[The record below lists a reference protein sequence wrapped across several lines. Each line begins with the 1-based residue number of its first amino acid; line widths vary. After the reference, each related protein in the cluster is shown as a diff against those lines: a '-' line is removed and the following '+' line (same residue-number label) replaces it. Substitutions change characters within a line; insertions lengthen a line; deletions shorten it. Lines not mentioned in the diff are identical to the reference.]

1 MTTAYKF
8 LRYLV
13 ITAILAA
20 LVLLVIE
27 HNAEQRRILIV
38 HSYHK
43 YLAWVSEL
51 NDGVQQSLANIKRDE
66 RRNLSVRT
74 HYMDLRNHPDC
85 SYYKLAATDVR
96 YTIKEWEPDV
106 IVIFDDLAQGLI
118 GFNQLRYDGPTDQGE
133 AERNVIAQGLTDW
146 LKEDRCEDPEIDAE
160 YFGLHE
166 PAEDLSPD
174 IVFAGVNGEVDRYGY
189 ESASNVTGIFER
201 KNYAAIVEKLEVL
214 SAAYGD
220 QVDGIRLLNDTSATA
235 TAESRVFRE
244 VSWEPFE
251 PREPEQVSTF
261 DEWKEKVKQANDD
274 NVMLLIA
281 NYQNVRGKDGDR
293 IGPRDLIS
301 WTEREAK
308 LPVLGLNTRFV
319 ADGGMIT
326 IAISGTEQGR
336 VALDMAM
343 DSIRGKPRRPYAQ
356 AKQYTIGTNQS
367 LVRRRNLKL
376 PSIYQAFSVEVG
388 RFVDVIEHLYLEQS
402 D

>member
-8 LRYLV
+8 SRYLV

-43 YLAWVSEL
+43 DLAWVSEL
-51 NDGVQQSLANIKRDE
+51 NDGVQQGLANIKRDE

-85 SYYKLAATDVR
+85 SYYKLATTDVR
-96 YTIKEWEPDV
+96 YTIEEWEPDV

-146 LKEDRCEDPEIDAE
+146 LKEDRCEDPEIDTE

-214 SAAYGD
+214 RDAYGD

-261 DEWKEKVKQANDD
+261 DDWKEKVKQANDD

-293 IGPRDLIS
+293 VRPRDLIS

-356 AKQYTIGTNQS
+356 AKQYTIGMNQS
-367 LVRRRNLKL
+367 LVRRRDLKL